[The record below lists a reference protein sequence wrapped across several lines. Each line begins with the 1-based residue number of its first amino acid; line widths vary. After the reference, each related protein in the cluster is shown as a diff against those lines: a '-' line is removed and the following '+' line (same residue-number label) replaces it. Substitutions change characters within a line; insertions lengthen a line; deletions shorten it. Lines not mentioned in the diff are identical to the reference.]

1 VVVWCLVGRLPV
13 ERPDVSDEVL
23 TELGRLTLA
32 AIDLESTVDTVCS
45 FIEPSNPGEETEAE
59 TPGSPYG

>member
-1 VVVWCLVGRLPV
+1 V
-13 ERPDVSDEVL
+13 EWPDVSDEVL

-45 FIEPSNPGEETEAE
+45 FIEPSNPREETEAE
-59 TPGSPYG
+59 TAGSPYG